1 MRTEQRAARNPLEA
15 GFTLVELMVV
25 ISIIA
30 ILATVVTVQVLGV
43 RDDANVSAAQAQI
56 VNFKTALT
64 SYNLA
69 FGHFPSAS
77 EGLDAL
83 IHNEKRS
90 FMDSD
95 AIPTDPWGK
104 PYVYT
109 SEGPR
114 QFKIISYGADGQ
126 PGGSGYDAD
135 ISSDNLKGND
145 RR

>member
-1 MRTEQRAARNPLEA
+1 MSTAWQRTERCKE

-30 ILATVVTVQVLGV
+30 ILATIVTVSVLGV

-69 FGHFPSAS
+69 FGHFPSTA

-83 IHNEKRS
+83 IHNEKRP
-90 FMDSD
+90 FLD
-95 AIPTDPWGK
+95 AEQIPLDPWGK

-109 SEGPR
+109 SEGAR

-126 PGGSGYDAD
+126 PGGASYDTD
-135 ISSDNLKGND
+135 ITSDNLKGGK
-145 RR
+145 

>member
-1 MRTEQRAARNPLEA
+1 MRKPPQRNERREE

-30 ILATVVTVQVLGV
+30 ILATIVTVSVLGV

-56 VNFKTALT
+56 VHLKTALT

-69 FGHFPSAS
+69 FGHFPTTA

-90 FMDSD
+90 FLD
-95 AIPTDPWGK
+95 AVQVPLDPWDK

-126 PGGSGYDAD
+126 PGGSSYDAD
-135 ISSDNLKGND
+135 ISSDNLKGAK
-145 RR
+145 

>member
-1 MRTEQRAARNPLEA
+1 MRKPPQRNERREE

-30 ILATVVTVQVLGV
+30 ILATIVTVSVLGV

-56 VNFKTALT
+56 VNLKTALT

-69 FGHFPSAS
+69 FGRFPTAA

-90 FMDSD
+90 FLD
-95 AIPTDPWGK
+95 AQQVPLDPWDK
-104 PYVYT
+104 PYIYT

-126 PGGSGYDAD
+126 PGGSSYDAD
-135 ISSDNLKGND
+135 ISSDNLKGGK
-145 RR
+145 

>member
-1 MRTEQRAARNPLEA
+1 MKKQAQETQRRHE

-56 VNFKTALT
+56 VNFKTGLT

-69 FGHFPSAS
+69 FGHFPTSS

-90 FMDSD
+90 FMDAD
-95 AIPTDPWGK
+95 TIPTDPWGK
-104 PYVYT
+104 PYIYT

-126 PGGSGYDAD
+126 PGGNGYDAD
-135 ISSDNLKGND
+135 ISSDNLKGTGKQ
-145 RR
+145 

>member
-1 MRTEQRAARNPLEA
+1 MRKPPQRNERREE

-30 ILATVVTVQVLGV
+30 ILATIVTVSMIGV

-56 VNFKTALT
+56 VNLKTALT

-69 FGHFPSAS
+69 FGHFPTTA

-83 IHNEKRS
+83 IHNEKRA
-90 FMDSD
+90 FLD
-95 AIPTDPWGK
+95 AEEVPVDPWGK

-109 SEGPR
+109 SEGSR
-114 QFKIISYGADGQ
+114 QFKIVTYGADGQ
-126 PGGSGYDAD
+126 PGGTSYEAD
-135 ISSDNLKGND
+135 ITSDNLKGGK
-145 RR
+145 

>member
-1 MRTEQRAARNPLEA
+1 MRNAPQRTKRREE

-30 ILATVVTVQVLGV
+30 ILATIVTVNVLGV
-43 RDDANVSAAQAQI
+43 RDDASVSKAQAEI
-56 VNFKTALT
+56 TNFKTALT

-69 FGHFPSAS
+69 FGHFPTTG

-83 IHNEKRS
+83 IHNEKRN
-90 FMDSD
+90 FLDVEQ
-95 AIPTDPWGK
+95 IPDDPWGK

-109 SEGPR
+109 SEGSR
-114 QFKIISYGADGQ
+114 QFKIVTYGADGQ

-135 ISSDNLKGND
+135 ISSDNLKGGK
-145 RR
+145 

>member
-1 MRTEQRAARNPLEA
+1 MKRTAQQTERRDE

-30 ILATVVTVQVLGV
+30 ILATIVTVQVLGV
-43 RDDANVSAAQAQI
+43 RDDANVTTAQAQI
-56 VNFKTALT
+56 ATFKTALT

-69 FGHFPSAS
+69 FGRFPTTA

-83 IHNEKRS
+83 IHNEKRA
-90 FMDSD
+90 FLDTD
-95 AIPTDPWGK
+95 QIPTDPWGK

-114 QFKIISYGADGQ
+114 KFRIISYGGDGAA
-126 PGGSGYDAD
+126 GGSGPDAD
-135 ISSDNLKGND
+135 ISSDNLKGT
-145 RR
+145 R

>member
-1 MRTEQRAARNPLEA
+1 MNKTPREIERRDG

-56 VNFKTALT
+56 SQFKTALT

-69 FGHFPSAS
+69 FGKFPSSS

-83 IHNEKRS
+83 VHNEKRS
-90 FMDSD
+90 FLDSD
-95 AIPTDPWGK
+95 TIPNDPWGK
-104 PYVYT
+104 PYVYS
-109 SEGPR
+109 SEGSR
-114 QFKIISYGADGQ
+114 QFKIVTYGADGQ

-135 ISSDNLKGND
+135 ISSDNLKGTH
-145 RR
+145 

>member
-1 MRTEQRAARNPLEA
+1 MKQSPREIERRDG

-56 VNFKTALT
+56 SQFKTALT

-69 FGHFPSAS
+69 FGKFPSSA

-83 IHNEKRS
+83 VHNEKRS
-90 FMDSD
+90 FLDSD
-95 AIPTDPWGK
+95 SIPSDPWGK
-104 PYVYT
+104 PYIYT
-109 SEGPR
+109 SEGSR
-114 QFKIISYGADGQ
+114 QFKIVTYGADGQ

-135 ISSDNLKGND
+135 ISSDNLKGTH
-145 RR
+145 

>member
-1 MRTEQRAARNPLEA
+1 MRKPPQRNERREE

-30 ILATVVTVQVLGV
+30 ILATIVTVSVLGV

-56 VNFKTALT
+56 VNLKTALT

-69 FGHFPSAS
+69 FGHFPTA

-83 IHNEKRS
+83 IHNEKRA
-90 FMDSD
+90 FLD
-95 AIPTDPWGK
+95 AQQVPLDPWGK

-126 PGGSGYDAD
+126 PGGSSYDAD
-135 ISSDNLKGND
+135 ISSDNLKGGK
-145 RR
+145 